1 MLYPS
6 KLKGMARRARYDNFL
21 VECRA
26 NGSLIDQHNNGK
38 FTPFCYGW
46 ITVPTGV
53 EIYVARKFNIQPF
66 LWDRPPNAHNERV
79 RAILFEWVDGEAL
92 SDVQITSEI
101 ANQIRTAL
109 KGLHQAS
116 IAHGDIRAPNILVN
130 DNRVY
135 LIDLNAS
142 LTLPHIT
149 ISAQK
154 LKEFQERELRDLE
167 IGFALLSE
175 VPINQGSCVADMSLL
190 SQSSLGDVLTIYN
203 SIKHHWW
210 PPMPTRW
217 QDRSLRQTKS
227 IDE

>member
-6 KLKGMARRARYDNFL
+6 KLQGMARRACYDNFL
-21 VECRA
+21 VECHA

-46 ITVPTGV
+46 ITVPTRV
-53 EIYVARKFNIQPF
+53 EKYVARKFNIQPF

-79 RAILFEWVDGEAL
+79 QAILFEWVDGEAL
-92 SDVQITSEI
+92 SEVQINLEV

-116 IAHGDIRAPNILVN
+116 MAHGDIRAPNNLVN

-135 LIDLNAS
+135 LIELNAS

-154 LKEFQERELRDLE
+154 LKEFHERELRDLE
-167 IGFALLSE
+167 IGFALLSRY
-175 VPINQGSCVADMSLL
+175 L
-190 SQSSLGDVLTIYN
+190 STKALALRICHSSISHL
-203 SIKHHWW
+203 SAKF
-210 PPMPTRW
+210 
-217 QDRSLRQTKS
+217 
-227 IDE
+227 

>member
-1 MLYPS
+1 
-6 KLKGMARRARYDNFL
+6 
-21 VECRA
+21 
-26 NGSLIDQHNNGK
+26 
-38 FTPFCYGW
+38 
-46 ITVPTGV
+46 
-53 EIYVARKFNIQPF
+53 
-66 LWDRPPNAHNERV
+66 
-79 RAILFEWVDGEAL
+79 
-92 SDVQITSEI
+92 
-101 ANQIRTAL
+101 
-109 KGLHQAS
+109 LHQAS

-175 VPINQGSCVADMSLL
+175 VPINQGACVADMSLL
-190 SQSSLGDVLTIYN
+190 GQPSLGEVLAIYN

-210 PPMPTRW
+210 PPMPTCW
-217 QDRSLRQTKS
+217 QDRSLRQTKG